1 MASISCEFCVLNFS
15 ILFLMINILLRVKT
29 AVFEQKQIDV
39 TMDLACQEGCLS
51 PYCSNFVLVLF
62 P

>member
-1 MASISCEFCVLNFS
+1 LNFS